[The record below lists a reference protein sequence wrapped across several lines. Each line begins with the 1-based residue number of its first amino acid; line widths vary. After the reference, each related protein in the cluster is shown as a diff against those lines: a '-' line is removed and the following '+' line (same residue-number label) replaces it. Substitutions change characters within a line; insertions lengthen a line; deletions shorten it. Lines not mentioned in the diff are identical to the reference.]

1 MPNHCE
7 DCNRSFI
14 TSKGFGSH
22 LYAYH
27 GIKGKSARAVRH
39 SRRKDAPLRRR
50 ILVVK
55 PGEVY
60 GFLTVL
66 DECNEENPNG
76 SGQRTHARVR
86 CNKCETEKLV
96 SKSQLVNGGTISCGC
111 HREGKKVG
119 ADWRALHRILSQG
132 AIKRNLTVELTSD
145 HIQTL
150 GQMNCF
156 YCGREPS
163 NTRSA
168 QRSPRQT
175 SYNGIDRVDNQ
186 RGYIFGN
193 VLPCCRFC
201 NRAKRDYPL
210 EIFIE
215 QIRRYGSN
223 LTVECVMSEC
233 SSLGKN
239 LEAA

>member
-1 MPNHCE
+1 MSNHCE

-14 TSKGFGSH
+14 TSKGYGSH

-27 GIKGKSARAVRH
+27 GIKGKSARAIRH
-39 SRRKDAPLRRR
+39 SRRKDAPQRRR
-50 ILVVK
+50 ILVVR

-60 GFLTVL
+60 GFLTVQ
-66 DECNEENPNG
+66 DECNVANPNG
-76 SGQRTHARVR
+76 SGHRTHARVR
-86 CNKCETEKLV
+86 CVCEKAKLV
-96 SKSQLVNGGTISCGC
+96 SKSQLISGGTISCGC

-119 ADWRALHRILSQG
+119 ADWRALHRILCHG
-132 AIKRNLTVELTSD
+132 AIKRNLPVEISSD
-145 HIQTL
+145 HVQML
-150 GQMNCF
+150 GEMSCF

-163 NTRSA
+163 NTRST

-175 SYNGIDRVDNQ
+175 SYNGIDRADNQ
-186 RGYIFGN
+186 RGYLYGN
-193 VLPCCRFC
+193 VLPCCRYC

-223 LTVECVMSEC
+223 LTVERVLAECV
-233 SSLGKN
+233 SLGKI